1 MGRICGVLGSVL
13 LLSGCSFALVDRP
26 PVGDGPLARGTCST
40 SAIAPVLDLSGAAF
54 WGFAGGVNLAAGL
67 SDEPE
72 TGYVT
77 HEAAGAAALLI
88 AGVYTYSAVSGFKR
102 TSACRER
109 QSLSEQALVDY
120 LRSVRLSTDRD

>member
-13 LLSGCSFALVDRP
+13 LLSGCSLALVDRL
-26 PVGDGPLARGTCST
+26 PVGDGPLPRGTCST
-40 SAIAPVLDLSGAAF
+40 SVMAPALDASGAAF

-109 QSLSEQALVDY
+109 QSLSEQAIADH
-120 LRSVRLSTDRD
+120 LRSIRLSTDGD